1 VKVLIKTLKIDPK
14 DESKKAEPANDKLT
28 ENIDKA
34 REIGKALAK
43 IYHDQYN
50 NRIN

>member
-1 VKVLIKTLKIDPK
+1 VKALMKALKIDPK
-14 DESKKAEPANDKLT
+14 NESKKIGPANDKLT
-28 ENIDKA
+28 ENIDKT
-34 REIGKALAK
+34 REIRKTLAK